1 MNVITPSLVITVAIE
16 QILIFAPVFLTF
28 RKELKYSRAATAG
41 FFNLYLAASVIF
53 ICWGVQMPF
62 TFFYWRGFCSIIA
75 LSVGILFCRPMFR
88 LDLRIL
94 IFTVFL
100 FKNFIDT
107 ARVLSDM
114 INRFLH
120 LDEKVYQVTA
130 TEFIIYVLFILAL
143 TITVYYRVR
152 PYLLKAVSV
161 TQKIDLWN
169 YLPIVP
175 LVLFLQFRLLNYTE
189 YPMAGRVWTKERI
202 LSSIGWILCIF
213 IIHIIT
219 LTALSEIEEGFV
231 TKERLRTAELLADS
245 QKSQMARIQQ
255 GLEQSRSIR
264 HDFRHH
270 LIALRGLLERRELEE
285 AKEYIDKQLGV
296 FQPSPLIDYCSN
308 RAINSVLSYYL
319 ESAKYAG
326 VEITADIRLSMDLPL
341 PDIDFCSILGN
352 LLENALESCNRQTEG
367 TRRIIINLN
376 SIGSSMLALSV
387 KNTYSHEIRMENGQF
402 LSSKRDSLGIGTSS
416 VRHLAERHNG
426 ILKFEYKDGMFETSL
441 FLNPQMK

>member
-120 LDEKVYQVTA
+120 MDEKVYQVTA

-231 TKERLRTAELLADS
+231 AKERLRTAELLADS

-376 SIGSSMLALSV
+376 SIGSTMLALSV

-402 LSSKRDSLGIGTSS
+402 LSSKRDSPGIGTSS